1 MEPPGLFR
9 GPQSPGSRTRGV
21 RGPRRDGPAH
31 AASLRGCR
39 MPASGWQ
46 RRLLPPPGCPALR
59 QERSGAREG
68 AGACGRALPPAA
80 VAPGGGQWSLTAGP
94 GPGEGRARTG
104 ARWEAP
110 AMRSMCPT
118 ACPGKL
124 ELPCNRVL
132 AVLAEGWGQ
141 GGSSGQDDPP
151 GETVQNGTKGQ
162 TAAADTPRSRG
173 YRSRF
178 PEVKAWRQGQRC
190 RGSRCGRRQ
199 DQGTLPRG
207 HCGTG
212 RAPQQVGT
220 EGGPPKAGCMG
231 IRLPRRSGP
240 PQGRQHVSRRK
251 VGTAPSRGHGEPLH
265 GKVTGNRSVARSRGT
280 PPWQGHG
287 EPLRR
292 KVTGNPSMARSRG
305 TAPWQGNGTA
315 PSQGHGEPLRRK
327 VTGNRSVARSRGTPP
342 WQGHGEPL
350 HGKVTEPLRRK
361 LRLLL
366 PTTSPAVCL
375 ADSLLAVVAASG
387 TPRFSLW
394 ARGPGLVSST

>member
-212 RAPQQVGT
+212 RAPQQESGNRSVARSRGT
-220 EGGPPKAGCMG
+220 APWQGHGEP
-231 IRLPRRSGP
+231 LRREVTGNPSMA
-240 PQGRQHVSRRK
+240 RSR
-251 VGTAPSRGHGEPLH
+251 GTAPSQGHGEPLH
-265 GKVTGNRSVARSRGT
+265 GKVTGNRS
-280 PPWQGHG
+280 
-287 EPLRR
+287 
-292 KVTGNPSMARSRG
+292 MAR
-305 TAPWQGNGTA
+305 
-315 PSQGHGEPLRRK
+315 
-327 VTGNRSVARSRGTPP
+327 
-342 WQGHGEPL
+342 
-350 HGKVTEPLRRK
+350 
-361 LRLLL
+361 
-366 PTTSPAVCL
+366 
-375 ADSLLAVVAASG
+375 
-387 TPRFSLW
+387 
-394 ARGPGLVSST
+394 